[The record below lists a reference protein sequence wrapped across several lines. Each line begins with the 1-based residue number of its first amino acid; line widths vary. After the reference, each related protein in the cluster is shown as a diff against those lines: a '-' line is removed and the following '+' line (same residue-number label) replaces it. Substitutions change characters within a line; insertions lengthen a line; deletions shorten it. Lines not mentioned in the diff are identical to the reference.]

1 MVMLNMIL
9 NSLLILIY
17 IIYYFITLLLIIS
30 IINKPYTTTVFELSP
45 IDHLGAG
52 NLSNLVITA
61 FFQQHDIQI
70 KLIYYGKTG

>member
-1 MVMLNMIL
+1 MIL
-9 NSLLILIY
+9 NSQLILIY

-30 IINKPYTTTVFELSP
+30 IINKIHATTLYKIYP
-45 IDHLGAG
+45 IDHLWGG

-61 FFQQHDIQI
+61 ILQQQYIQI